1 MPVTAVIGGEGP
13 FDGLECY
20 TGLDVWVSVDV
31 KRVIVINK
39 IIRPDPVINGCGRE
53 RQSYANPKL
62 VKAVEFTAV
71 FVHIAAHYVR
81 SFGHKSK
88 YSAFERSFKKK
99 DLKEL

>member
-1 MPVTAVIGGEGP
+1 
-13 FDGLECY
+13 
-20 TGLDVWVSVDV
+20 
-31 KRVIVINK
+31 
-39 IIRPDPVINGCGRE
+39 
-53 RQSYANPKL
+53 